1 MQRALT
7 LYQSTIGKK
16 VAMALSGLVIIG
28 FTVGHMLGNLNAYM
42 GEAAFNEYA
51 ETLKAAWYI
60 LWPTRL
66 LLLAAFGTH
75 IVSAFTLVLRNKDA
89 RPQAY
94 HVTKHTEATLASKAM
109 PISGAALFLFVGFHL
124 LHFTLAPQLFNA
136 AHFENPFWNF
146 YAGMS
151 HPVLAAI
158 YIAGNL
164 ALGLHIYHGFFSA
177 FQTIGANH
185 PKYNPLRRDA
195 AVGLATI
202 LTVANVMFPIS
213 VHLGY
218 IEAPVG
224 YERAMADAAHADEA
238 DQADHAGTDH

>member
-28 FTVGHMLGNLNAYM
+28 FSIGHMLGNLNAYV

-51 ETLKAAWYI
+51 ETLKATWYI
-60 LWPTRL
+60 VWPTRAL
-66 LLLAAFGTH
+66 LLVCFSLH
-75 IVSAFTLVLRNKDA
+75 IASAFTLVTRNKDA

-94 HVTKHTEATLASKAM
+94 HVTKHHEATFASKAM
-109 PISGAALFLFVGFHL
+109 PISGIALFLFVGFHL

-146 YAGMS
+146 YAGLS
-151 HPVLAAI
+151 HPVLALV

-177 FQTIGANH
+177 FQSIGANH

-195 AVGLATI
+195 AVGLATM
-202 LTVANVMFPIS
+202 LTLANVMFPIS
-213 VHLGY
+213 VHLGF
-218 IEAPVG
+218 IDPPAG
-224 YERAMADAAHADEA
+224 YERAMADAAAHDGSAHDLA
-238 DQADHAGTDH
+238 PSDH

>member
-28 FTVGHMLGNLNAYM
+28 FTVGHFLGNLNAFR
-42 GEAAFNEYA
+42 GEVAFNEYA
-51 ETLKAAWYI
+51 EAIKGLPPL
-60 LWPTRL
+60 LWGTRL
-66 LLLAAFGTH
+66 VLLASFSLH
-75 IVSAFTLVLRNKDA
+75 IVSAFVLVTRNMEA
-89 RPQAY
+89 RPQRY
-94 HVTKHTEATLASKAM
+94 HKEKHSEATLASKAM
-109 PISGAALFLFVGFHL
+109 AVSGISLALFVVFHL
-124 LHFTLAPQLFNA
+124 LHFTIAPQLFNA

-146 YAGMS
+146 YAGLS
-151 HPVLAAI
+151 HPVLALV

-177 FQTIGANH
+177 FQSIGANH

-202 LTVANVMFPIS
+202 LTVANLMFPIS
-213 VHLGY
+213 VQLGY
-218 IEAPVG
+218 IEAPAG
-224 YERAMADAAHADEA
+224 YEAAMADAAAHVNDAPA
-238 DQADHAGTDH
+238 GDH

>member
-28 FTVGHMLGNLNAYM
+28 FSIGHMLGNLNAYA
-42 GEAAFNEYA
+42 GEVAFNEYA
-51 ETLKAAWYI
+51 EGLANLPFI
-60 LWPTRL
+60 VWPTRF
-66 LLLAAFGTH
+66 LLLACFGIH
-75 IVSAFTLVLRNKDA
+75 IASAFTLVTRNKDA

-94 HVTKHTEATLASKAM
+94 HVTKHHEATFASKAM
-109 PISGAALFLFVGFHL
+109 PISGIALFLFVGFHL

-146 YAGMS
+146 YAGLS
-151 HPVLAAI
+151 HPVLALV

-177 FQTIGANH
+177 FQSIGANH

-202 LTVANVMFPIS
+202 LTVANLMFPIS
-213 VHLGY
+213 VQLGY
-218 IEAPVG
+218 IEAPAG
-224 YERAMADAAHADEA
+224 YEAAMADAAAPVNDA
-238 DQADHAGTDH
+238 PAGDH